1 MKSARSTSEREWDRK
16 IGSSIAFLR
25 KRDANQT
32 QAQFAKRI
40 GVSRGHLANIES
52 GRTPLTFSV
61 GWKSCRE
68 VGIHPA
74 YVCIAGNTKPEIF
87 PELSAVE
94 NATINHWLS
103 TAGST
108 PFRAVW
114 PMLANFIQTKGENLH
129 LTESATPAKSIAV
142 KLQLPSLL
150 ERLNR
155 ATKESGK
162 MTALADFLGVPL
174 ASVSRWLSGKREP
187 GGEIT
192 LRLLK
197 WVEQQ
202 ERQ

>member
-1 MKSARSTSEREWDRK
+1 
-16 IGSSIAFLR
+16 
-25 KRDANQT
+25 
-32 QAQFAKRI
+32 
-40 GVSRGHLANIES
+40 
-52 GRTPLTFSV
+52 
-61 GWKSCRE
+61 
-68 VGIHPA
+68 
-74 YVCIAGNTKPEIF
+74 
-87 PELSAVE
+87 
-94 NATINHWLS
+94 
-103 TAGST
+103 
-108 PFRAVW
+108 
-114 PMLANFIQTKGENLH
+114 MLANFIQTKGENLH